1 MLQTLKDDMKK
12 ARLSKDTEKVK
23 ALSFIISEI
32 EYKVKN
38 GTVLTD
44 DFIKGEIKKQ
54 ILANDE
60 ILKIPGVKEET
71 LFELKTQNEIY
82 QSYLG
87 KNLTNEELEE
97 KIKQIMA
104 SFQGGLAFS
113 FFTTEQKADKKI
125 IGIVMAMLNK
135 DYKGLFNGSEVPKII
150 TKLKGE

>member
-97 KIKQIMA
+97 KIKQIMN
-104 SFQGGLAFS
+104 S
-113 FFTTEQKADKKI
+113 FTTEQKADKKI